1 MVGRSFHITL
11 MILGFSLALLLQ
23 GCAQTPPLKRLQA
36 QLASAPE
43 YAITLE
49 DMQEE
54 GTFFLRRVVDL
65 GDGWQPGLVPLEKLQ
80 EQMVQLRE
88 LMQQKGRDFSSLAI
102 SLLSSASDIM
112 QNPERLS
119 QLSELGVGET
129 VLFFSGADAQG
140 TISQLED
147 FARTIM
153 K

>member
-1 MVGRSFHITL
+1 
-11 MILGFSLALLLQ
+11 
-23 GCAQTPPLKRLQA
+23 
-36 QLASAPE
+36 
-43 YAITLE
+43 
-49 DMQEE
+49 
-54 GTFFLRRVVDL
+54 
-65 GDGWQPGLVPLEKLQ
+65 
-80 EQMVQLRE
+80 
-88 LMQQKGRDFSSLAI
+88 MQQKGRDFSSLAI